1 MVGYKVVSASLE
13 SLWCNQPAFV
23 QPRRDGD
30 PPRPLSFRTGE
41 TVEDDDVGVFC
52 YDSPGHPMLTNGAW
66 RTKYHDARVV
76 EAMLKGAPAAGF
88 FAAGEIGPV
97 GGESFLHGFTAT
109 LAVFAS

>member
-76 EAMLKGAPAAGF
+76 VLEYDEADVLQSRSGERGETRLRRCRVV
-88 FAAGEIGPV
+88 GEIP
-97 GGESFLHGFTAT
+97 LP
-109 LAVFAS
+109 